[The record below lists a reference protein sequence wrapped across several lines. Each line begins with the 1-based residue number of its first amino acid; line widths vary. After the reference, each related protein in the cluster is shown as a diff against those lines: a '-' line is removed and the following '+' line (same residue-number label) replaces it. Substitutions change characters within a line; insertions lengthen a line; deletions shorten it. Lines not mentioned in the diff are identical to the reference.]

1 MTPRVPPLCVRSR
14 VAVFVV
20 RAWYDEGRFRAR
32 MTHTVGDDLPRAELT
47 ADAAVVA
54 EQLRLWLGEV
64 AVHGDDE
71 TVAE

>member
-1 MTPRVPPLCVRSR
+1 
-14 VAVFVV
+14 
-20 RAWYDEGRFRAR
+20 